1 MIISKKSW
9 HYQLQQYVMGTVPK
23 YSGLCPYFWMTLACM
38 LFLVPVSIKRKL
50 YDPLVELSRKFNE
63 KMHRKYILGLD
74 EEQLYN
80 YYKRVPRWKFDDD
93 FWVLINEGKYQET
106 DLYKFLEQFANR
118 KWTEMQKNVVA
129 ERRLVEIIEKTSN
142 ILKKIG
148 KYAGYVFLGAV
159 SVFLVGVIVVMFYE
173 IHTKGQWRSFFI
185 AIGIILTVLITF
197 GAIYIVHDNIKNNI
211 DGTKSDI
218 VHDNIK
224 YSEGYHSSKKKLGK
238 LVTAPFKFVYTK
250 IKSAVDFIFENYCPR
265 IELQD

>member
-9 HYQLQQYVMGTVPK
+9 HYQLQQFVLGTVPK
-23 YSGLCPYFWMTLACM
+23 YNGLCPYFWMTLACM
-38 LFLVPVSIKRKL
+38 LFLVPVSIKRKV

-63 KMHRKYILGLD
+63 NMHRKYILGLD

-106 DLYKFLEQFANR
+106 DLYKFLEQFSNR
-118 KWTEMQKNVVA
+118 KWKEMQKNVDA

-148 KYAGYVFLGAV
+148 KFLGYVFIVVV
-159 SVFLVGVIVVMFYE
+159 SLVAIGVIVAFFYE
-173 IHTKGQWRSFFI
+173 IHTKGAWMNFLI
-185 AIGIILTVLITF
+185 AIGIILAVLVTF
-197 GAIYIVHDNIKNNI
+197 GVSYIIYD
-211 DGTKSDI
+211 S
-218 VHDNIK
+218 IK
-224 YSEGYHSSKKKLGK
+224 YSEGYRSSKKKLGK

-250 IKSAVDFIFENYCPR
+250 VKSAVDFIFENYCPR
-265 IELQD
+265 IEIQD